1 MSGFTVVYDANVLY
15 PSTLRDILVRLA
27 GSGYFRARW
36 TDKIL
41 DEVFRNLKSNR
52 PDLDP
57 TKLARTRTLMCQAVD
72 DCLVTGYEDLI
83 ESLSLPDRD
92 DRHVLA
98 AAIRCGAQVIVTENK
113 RDFPKTALMP
123 FDIEA
128 QSADEFCVIKSIST
142 PRGCTKQ
149 SPTQPRPLRIR
160 QEPSMMCLIH
170 WQRLEHLRL
179 PSYFAVRLRICFK
192 EIAYKSKIPV
202 LVLHKERALNWDLI
216 ITYSGR

>member
-57 TKLARTRTLMCQAVD
+57 TKLARTRTLMCRAVD
-72 DCLVTGYEDLI
+72 DCLVTGYEDLV

-128 QSADEFCVIKSIST
+128 QSADEFLCNQIDLYA
-142 PRGCTKQ
+142 PRVHQ
-149 SPTQPRPLRIR
+149 
-160 QEPSMMCLIH
+160 
-170 WQRLEHLRL
+170 
-179 PSYFAVRLRICFK
+179 A
-192 EIAYKSKIPV
+192 
-202 LVLHKERALNWDLI
+202 
-216 ITYSGR
+216 ITYATAALKNPPRTINDVLNSLAKAGAPEAAELLRR